1 MQARSF
7 VSRTFTPA
15 GSFFPWGRT
24 VFVDSTP
31 TFASVPQ
38 RAAQESRWEA
48 IESDPELQQLLAEK
62 RRFIVPA
69 TIFFIAYYFAL
80 PILVGY
86 FPDVMSK
93 KVIGN
98 INLAYLFAV
107 SEFVMTGVIVAL
119 YVQRAKHWD
128 VLADHIK
135 AKLEA
140 KGQR

>member
-1 MQARSF
+1 
-7 VSRTFTPA
+7 
-15 GSFFPWGRT
+15 
-24 VFVDSTP
+24 VDSTP
-31 TFASVPQ
+31 TFASVP
-38 RAAQESRWEA
+38 RRTAEESRWEA
-48 IESDPELQQLLAEK
+48 LESDPELQQLLAEK

-69 TIFFIAYYFAL
+69 TIFFIAFYFAL

-107 SEFVMTGVIVAL
+107 SEFVMTGVIVYL
-119 YVQRAKHWD
+119 YVQRANQWD
-128 VLADHIK
+128 ALAADIR

-140 KGQR
+140 RSPL

>member
-1 MQARSF
+1 M
-7 VSRTFTPA
+7 
-15 GSFFPWGRT
+15 
-24 VFVDSTP
+24 DSTP
-31 TFASVPQ
+31 TFASVP
-38 RAAQESRWEA
+38 RRTAEESRWEA
-48 IESDPELQQLLAEK
+48 LESDPELQQLLAEK

-86 FPDVMSK
+86 LPDLMSK

-107 SEFVMTGVIVAL
+107 SEFVMTGVIVYL
-119 YVQRAKHWD
+119 YVQRANKWD
-128 VLADHIK
+128 ALAADIR

-140 KGQR
+140 RSQL

>member
-1 MQARSF
+1 M
-7 VSRTFTPA
+7 
-15 GSFFPWGRT
+15 
-24 VFVDSTP
+24 DSTP
-31 TFASVPQ
+31 TFTSVP
-38 RAAQESRWEA
+38 RRTAEESRWSA
-48 IESDPELQQLLAEK
+48 LESDPELQQLLAEK
-62 RRFIVPA
+62 RRFLVPA
-69 TIFFIAYYFAL
+69 TIFFVAYYFAL

-119 YVQRAKHWD
+119 YVQRADKWD
-128 VLADHIK
+128 RLAEDIK
-135 AKLEA
+135 VRLAA